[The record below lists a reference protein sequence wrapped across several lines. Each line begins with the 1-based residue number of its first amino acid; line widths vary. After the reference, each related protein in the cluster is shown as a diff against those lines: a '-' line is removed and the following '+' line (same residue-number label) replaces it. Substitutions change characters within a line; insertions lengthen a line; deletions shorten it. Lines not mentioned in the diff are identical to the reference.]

1 MVAYI
6 PLVYIFILVTQTN
19 FVVKPRHDTGAGVAN
34 SSLASAYYCLQV
46 PVDTEVW
53 RTSSRPM
60 HTPGV
65 NLLLY
70 LQVEREK

>member
-34 SSLASAYYCLQV
+34 SSLASAYY
-46 PVDTEVW
+46 
-53 RTSSRPM
+53 
-60 HTPGV
+60 
-65 NLLLY
+65 
-70 LQVEREK
+70 